1 MPLSK
6 VKIIKKLKVL
16 GFSEERYTDITLLS
30 FIKDRFE
37 QENRRVLRTD
47 FLIEQI
53 ADYSHKSIESISQE
67 MVRERPR
74 RKGVNYTRYTKKARK
89 KKASSSSILQRLAST
104 RTPCKYAVVGNVSVV
119 DATPLRTLRYNPE
132 TEWRSPSSLLFTPS
146 GQHATGRRQTLYEL
160 HMEGADSALYREV
173 RDDEDICFDEEK
185 LPTLDELNEKYP
197 ELFHKPPNFSFR
209 VDKKTILGRMGKGRV
224 RSQRQVTG
232 YSAKEFF
239 EFLGAE
245 IKEKTYG
252 SFYHLAHRHG
262 HALGGAQAEH
272 NLDPATEGS
281 NYHTLFQ
288 IESPL
293 RDLLLDDALAVESVD
308 VYGDIEYHPKIP
320 LPQKIT
326 YTLTWGNGKSITTSI
341 YPLNYAKPTMADHQ
355 MARAFFR
362 SQKTPAA
369 NRKAPS
375 YCGSFFQAPEE
386 DDYQLP
392 EPPDSPIFSK

>member
-1 MPLSK
+1 MP
-6 VKIIKKLKVL
+6 VPRIQIIKKIKTL
-16 GFSEERYTDITLLS
+16 GFSKERYSERALIS
-30 FIKDRFE
+30 FLRE
-37 QENRRVLRTD
+37 RLAEENRRVLRTD
-47 FLIEQI
+47 FLIDKMAEYYNTSAEEI
-53 ADYSHKSIESISQE
+53 TKEIT
-67 MVRERPR
+67 RERPR
-74 RKGVNYTRYTKKARK
+74 RKDVDYTRAPPKPRK
-89 KKASSSSILQRLAST
+89 KKASSGSMLQRLAST
-104 RTPCKYAVVGNVSVV
+104 RTPCKYAVVGSVV
-119 DATPLRTLRYNPE
+119 NATPLRSLRVNVE

-173 RDDEDICFDEEK
+173 CDDEDICFDEEK
-185 LPTLDELNEKYP
+185 LPSLEELNEKYP
-197 ELFHKPPNFSFR
+197 ELFSKPPDFSFR
-209 VDKKTILGRMGKGRV
+209 VDKETILGRIGKGRA

-245 IKEKTYG
+245 IKQKTYG

-262 HALGGAQAEH
+262 HALGGAQARH

-293 RDLLLDDALAVESVD
+293 RDLLLDDALAIESVD
-308 VYGDIEYHPKIP
+308 VYGEIEYHPKLP

-326 YTLTWGNGKSITTSI
+326 YTLSWGNGKTIITSI
-341 YPLNYAKPTMADHQ
+341 YPLSYATPTMADHQ

-375 YCGSFFQAPEE
+375 YYGSFFQDPEQ

-392 EPPDSPIFSK
+392 EPPESPTFLK